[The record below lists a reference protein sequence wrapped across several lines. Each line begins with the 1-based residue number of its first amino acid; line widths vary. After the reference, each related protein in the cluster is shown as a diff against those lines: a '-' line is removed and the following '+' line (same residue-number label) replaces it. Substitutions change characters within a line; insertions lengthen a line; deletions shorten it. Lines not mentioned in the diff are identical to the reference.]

1 MNLHAH
7 DKSVHDPQTRQT
19 IVRLLSSMG
28 SAKEIAQYLKRFS
41 QLDAARFAV
50 VKVGGAVLRDDLE
63 ALTSSLV
70 FLQDV
75 GLTPIVIHGAGPQL
89 DAELSAAGID
99 KQTVNGLRVTSP
111 GVLAIVR
118 RVFHGQNLKL
128 VEALQA
134 SDARATSIVSG
145 VFEAEYLDRDTYGLV
160 GEVKRVDLAPI
171 QASLQAGSIPVIASL
186 GETVGGQIL
195 NINADFAA
203 NELVQ
208 VLQPYKIVFLTGT
221 GGLLGEDGQVID
233 SINLSTEYEYLMQ
246 QPWID
251 GGMRVKIEQIKDLLD
266 GLPLASSVSIT
277 KPSELAKELFTHK
290 GSGTLVRRGE
300 RVLQATNWNEL
311 DLPRLRGL
319 IESAFGRRLL
329 PDYFERTSL
338 HRAYVS
344 ENYRAAVILTSE
356 DIGEGQD
363 MADGG
368 MTYLDKFAVLDDAQG
383 EGLGRAVWQVM
394 REHNPR
400 LFWRSRRGNPV
411 NPFYYAECDGCIKQE
426 TWKVFWYG
434 MGSFDEIARCVEHC
448 RARPPTLKD

>member
-1 MNLHAH
+1 VTPVLTSSH
-7 DKSVHDPQTRQT
+7 VHDPQTRQT

-28 SAKEIAQYLKRFS
+28 GAKEISQYLKRFS

-50 VKVGGAVLRDDLE
+50 VKVGGAVLRDDLD
-63 ALTSSLV
+63 ALTSSLA

-89 DAELSAAGID
+89 DAELAAAGIE
-99 KQTVNGLRVTSP
+99 KQTIDGLRITSP
-111 GVLAIVR
+111 EALAIVR
-118 RVFHGQNLKL
+118 RVFHAQNLKL

-134 SDARATSIVSG
+134 GDARATSIVSG
-145 VFEAEYLDRDTYGLV
+145 VFEADYLDRERYGLV
-160 GEVKRVDLAPI
+160 GQVKRVDLAPI

-195 NINADFAA
+195 NVNADFAA

-221 GGLLGEDGQVID
+221 GGLLDADGKVID
-233 SINLSTEYEYLMQ
+233 SINLSTEYAHLMQ
-246 QPWID
+246 QPWIE
-251 GGMRVKIEQIKDLLD
+251 GGMRVKIGQIKDLLD

-277 KPSELAKELFTHK
+277 RPEELAKELFTHT

-300 RVLQATNWNEL
+300 RVLESSQWTSF

-329 PDYFERTSL
+329 PDYFETTQL

-344 ENYRAAVILTSE
+344 ENYRAAVILTAE
-356 DIGEGQD
+356 DAGI
-363 MADGG
+363 
-368 MTYLDKFAVLDDAQG
+368 YLDKFAVLDEAQG

-394 REHNPR
+394 REQNPS

-411 NPFYYAECDGCIKQE
+411 NPFYDAESDGCIKQD
-426 TWKVFWYG
+426 TWKVYWYG
-434 MGSFDEIARCVEHC
+434 QAGFDLIERYVRTCEARAATLEDVTLES
-448 RARPPTLKD
+448 RA

>member
-1 MNLHAH
+1 MI
-7 DKSVHDPQTRQT
+7 SPVHDPQTRQT

-28 SAKEIAQYLKRFS
+28 SAKEISQYLKRFS

-63 ALTSSLV
+63 ALTSSLA

-89 DAELSAAGID
+89 DLELAAAGIE
-99 KQTVNGLRVTSP
+99 KRTVGGLRVTSP
-111 GVLAIVR
+111 EALAVVR
-118 RVFHGQNLKL
+118 RVFHAQNLKL

-134 SDARATSIVSG
+134 QDARATSIVSG
-145 VFEAEYLDRDTYGLV
+145 VFEADYLDRDGLGLV
-160 GEVKRVDLAPI
+160 GAVQRVDIAPI

-203 NELVQ
+203 NALVQ

-221 GGLLGEDGQVID
+221 GGLLDEQGRVID
-233 SINLSTEYEYLMQ
+233 SINLSTEYEHLMA

-251 GGMRVKIEQIKDLLD
+251 GGMRVKLEQVKQLLD
-266 GLPLASSVSIT
+266 GLPPASSVSIT
-277 KPSELAKELFTHK
+277 RPAELAKELFTHK

-300 RVLQATNWNEL
+300 RVLQAASWNEL
-311 DLPRLRGL
+311 DLPRLRDL
-319 IESAFGRRLL
+319 VESAFGRRLAA
-329 PDYFERTSL
+329 DYFERTAL
-338 HRAYVS
+338 LRAYVS
-344 ENYRAAVILTSE
+344 ENYRAAVILT
-356 DIGEGQD
+356 DEGGD
-363 MADGG
+363 
-368 MTYLDKFAVLDDAQG
+368 TYLDKFAVLDEAQG

-394 REHNPR
+394 REQTPR

-411 NPFYYAECDGCIKQE
+411 NAFYFAECDGCIKQPR
-426 TWKVFWYG
+426 WKVFWYG
-434 MGSFDEIARCVEHC
+434 FSGFDDIARCVEHC
-448 RARPPTLKD
+448 RTRPATLEEPA

>member
-1 MNLHAH
+1 MLNTN
-7 DKSVHDPQTRQT
+7 SVHDPQTRQT

-28 SAKEIAQYLKRFS
+28 SAKEISQYLKRFS

-50 VKVGGAVLRDDLE
+50 VKVGGAVLRDDLD
-63 ALTSSLV
+63 ALTSSLA

-89 DAELSAAGID
+89 DAELAAAGIEKKTID
-99 KQTVNGLRVTSP
+99 GLRVTSP
-111 GVLAIVR
+111 EALAIVR
-118 RVFHGQNLKL
+118 RVFHAQNLKL

-134 SDARATSIVSG
+134 GDARATSIVSG
-145 VFEAEYLDRDTYGLV
+145 VFEADYLDRERFGLV

-186 GETVGGQIL
+186 GETIGGQIL
-195 NINADFAA
+195 NVNADFAA

-221 GGLLGEDGQVID
+221 GGLLDADGQVID
-233 SINLSTEYEYLMQ
+233 SINLSTEYDHLMA
-246 QPWID
+246 QPWLD

-277 KPSELAKELFTHK
+277 KPAELAKELFTHK

-300 RVLQATNWNEL
+300 RVLEASEWTAF
-311 DLPRLRGL
+311 DLPRLREL
-319 IESAFGRRLL
+319 IESAFGRKLL
-329 PDYFERTSL
+329 PDYFETTQL

-356 DIGEGQD
+356 EAGI
-363 MADGG
+363 
-368 MTYLDKFAVLDDAQG
+368 YLDKFAVLDEAQG

-394 REHNPR
+394 RDANPT
-400 LFWRSRRGNPV
+400 LYWRSRHGNPV
-411 NPFYYAECDGCIKQE
+411 NPFYYAESDGCIKQDK
-426 TWKVFWYG
+426 WKVYWYG
-434 MGSFDEIARCVEHC
+434 PAGFDLIERYVRTCE
-448 RARPPTLKD
+448 ARPATLEDVPMESRA

>member
-1 MNLHAH
+1 MLNTNN
-7 DKSVHDPQTRQT
+7 VHDPQTRQT

-28 SAKEIAQYLKRFS
+28 SAKEISQYLKRFS

-50 VKVGGAVLRDDLE
+50 VKVGGAVLRDDLD
-63 ALTSSLV
+63 ALTSSLA

-89 DAELSAAGID
+89 DAELAAAGIEKKTID
-99 KQTVNGLRVTSP
+99 GLRVTSP
-111 GVLAIVR
+111 EALAIVR
-118 RVFHGQNLKL
+118 RVFHAQNLKL

-134 SDARATSIVSG
+134 GDARATSIVSG
-145 VFEAEYLDRDTYGLV
+145 VFEADYLDRERFGLV
-160 GEVKRVDLAPI
+160 GQVKRVDLAPI

-186 GETVGGQIL
+186 GETIGGQIL
-195 NINADFAA
+195 NVNADFAA

-221 GGLLGEDGQVID
+221 GGLLDADGQVID
-233 SINLSTEYEYLMQ
+233 SINLSTEYDHLMA
-246 QPWID
+246 QPWLD

-277 KPSELAKELFTHK
+277 KPAELAKELFTHK

-300 RVLQATNWNEL
+300 RVLEASEWSAF
-311 DLPRLRGL
+311 DLPRLREL
-319 IESAFGRRLL
+319 IESAFGRKLL
-329 PDYFERTSL
+329 PDYFETTKL

-356 DIGEGQD
+356 DAGI
-363 MADGG
+363 
-368 MTYLDKFAVLDDAQG
+368 YLDKFAVLDEAQG

-394 REHNPR
+394 REQNPT
-400 LFWRSRRGNPV
+400 LYWRSRHGNPV
-411 NPFYYAECDGCIKQE
+411 NPFYYAESDGCIKQDK
-426 TWKVFWYG
+426 WKVYWYG
-434 MGSFDEIARCVEHC
+434 PAGFDLIERYVRTCE
-448 RARPPTLKD
+448 ARPATLEDVPMESRA